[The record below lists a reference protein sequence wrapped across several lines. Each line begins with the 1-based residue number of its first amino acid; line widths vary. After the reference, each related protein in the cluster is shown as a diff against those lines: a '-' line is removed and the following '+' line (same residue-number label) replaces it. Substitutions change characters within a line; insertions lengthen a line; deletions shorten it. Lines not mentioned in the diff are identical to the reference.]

1 MISMVEGTL
10 VERRPTNA
18 IVSCGGVGYDIAI
31 PLSTFDKLPPEGTSC
46 RMLTRLIVREDA
58 HLLFGFATD
67 AERRIFDLLISVSRV
82 GPKLALAV
90 LSGMSVAEVRR
101 AIGTEDTGML
111 ASVPGVGKRTAERI
125 CVELKDK
132 IGGGAG
138 ELAGVGGAPA
148 GDGVVNEAVAALVV
162 LGYSRN
168 EAQDAVARAVRRA
181 PDVHS
186 TEELIRGALGARQG

>member
-1 MISMVEGTL
+1 MISIVEGTL
-10 VERRPTNA
+10 VERRPTHV

-31 PLSTFDKLPPEGTSC
+31 PLSTFDKLPPEGESC
-46 RMLTRLIVREDA
+46 RVLTRLIVREDA

-67 AERRIFDLLISVSRV
+67 EERRIFDLLLSVSRV

-90 LSGMSVAEVRR
+90 LSGMSIAEVRR

-132 IGGGAG
+132 IGGGAAEFG
-138 ELAGVGGAPA
+138 AISGAPA

-168 EAQDAVARAVRRA
+168 EAQDAVARAVRHA

-186 TEELIRGALGARQG
+186 TEELIRGALGARQR